1 MKTLIGTWRLSNGL
15 SVEVADRTRLL
26 DGGYYQIRLVI
37 TSRIPV
43 REEYLAEFKNN
54 PLYKRVLEKLMPAV
68 AYTREIVKTGV
79 EERELSDEK
88 TFLINQFE
96 KNALVYFEREDF
108 PAKYV
113 QKQFFELNKKEASP

>member
-1 MKTLIGTWRLSNGL
+1 MATPIGTWRLGNGI

-43 REEYLAEFKNN
+43 KEEYLTEFKDS
-54 PLYKRVLEKLMPAV
+54 PLYDRILKKLRPTTE
-68 AYTREIVKTGV
+68 YKREIVKTGV
-79 EERELSDEK
+79 EERTLSEEK
-88 TFLINQFE
+88 AYLIGEFE
-96 KNALVYFEREDF
+96 KNALVYFERDDF

-113 QKQFFELNKKEASP
+113 RKQFSELNKK